1 MNLEEKLKKDC
12 AYIVQAILHNE
23 QARYMVRVL
32 QKGPPKDL
40 GYMWGLNEPDYWT
53 QQEKGAISTM
63 HIWVLQKGW
72 ESSGYGIMMRKIQRK
87 IKELAI
93 NKSPM
98 IYNDD
103 EGKWDGDSRNGIG
116 YINNISLRRIDYIG

>member
-1 MNLEEKLKKDC
+1 MEL
-12 AYIVQAILHNE
+12 
-23 QARYMVRVL
+23 
-32 QKGPPKDL
+32 
-40 GYMWGLNEPDYWT
+40 
-53 QQEKGAISTM
+53 
-63 HIWVLQKGW
+63 GW

-87 IKELAI
+87 KKELAI

-116 YINNISLRRIDYIG
+116 YINNIPLRRIDYIGYYLCSNTYIQHQLQ